1 LTQHAVIGIPD
12 RSWSG
17 VMHQGGRVYD
27 WNAFQPT
34 FIALLLDLQADMSNA
49 GDKYMFLEHIV
60 SKLFHGAKKIASLM
74 KHDWLTHQH
83 VIIA

>member
-1 LTQHAVIGIPD
+1 
-12 RSWSG
+12 
-17 VMHQGGRVYD
+17 MHQGGRVYD

-60 SKLFHGAKKIASLM
+60 STLFHGAKKIASLM